1 MQSGRSASDWQ
12 AAKVADLD
20 AELRGLGRGDGR
32 LRLALGEALEAMR
45 RTQGHHALGFSSI
58 EAYARE
64 RCGLGP
70 GVTRQLRT
78 VARRLGALPRLR
90 EALEQGDV
98 GFSMAELVARH
109 ATPDSEPFLVA
120 LARKTSVARM
130 RKLFGLRKRER
141 PTRRRLA
148 RTLDPDTAWLFE
160 QTRMFVEA
168 HCGSRSNDAV
178 FEALLGEATTELL
191 DHLKGEPQV
200 DPIDEEDDPPPA
212 ADVPAGPMA
221 AQQRP
226 QRVEAP
232 GTPPA
237 PTDPTELDR
246 RCVELA
252 RQLARRDLRVAEVT
266 LDLKWLGGY
275 GCPEAEYAERVLG
288 MSHSA
293 LKAKHTLLRRL
304 SRFPELQHALE
315 DGVIGT
321 EAAALVARV
330 ATQASVAAWLER
342 ATRRTVK
349 HLKEEVRFVEMVAN
363 LTGDAPAGPPTEA
376 QMARMHEVERGVL
389 IGVLTPLEDNSQTS
403 APVQAPM
410 EDDPTAVPPR
420 KMGRVR
426 RTFSMRR
433 DLAREYLRLE
443 RGWEEA
449 GRPLGDFVRFL
460 SWSFWRAWGHV
471 FEDDPIEYE
480 HIYRRERHQC
490 ASPACERRDLTPHH
504 LRFRRHG
511 GGNED
516 ENVGGLCTWCHL
528 QGIHTWGSIK
538 AEPPA
543 TQMIWKTPVLEVHG
557 REVVWRR
564 EP

>member
-1 MQSGRSASDWQ
+1 MGRSASDWH
-12 AAKVADLD
+12 AAKVTALD

-32 LRLALGEALEAMR
+32 LRLALGEALEQML
-45 RTQGHHALGFSSI
+45 RTQRHHALGFSSI

-78 VARRLGALPRLR
+78 VARRLVALPRLR

-109 ATPDSEPFLVA
+109 ATAESEAFLVA
-120 LARKTSVARM
+120 LARKATVTRM
-130 RKLFGLRKRER
+130 RKLFGLRKRAR

-148 RTLDPDTAWLFE
+148 RTLDPDIAWLFE
-160 QTRMFVEA
+160 QTRMLVEA

-191 DHLKGEPQV
+191 AHLKGEPQV

-237 PTDPTELDR
+237 STDPSEVDR

-252 RQLARRDLRVAEVT
+252 RQLARRDLRIAELS
-266 LDLKWLGGY
+266 LDLKWLGKY

-304 SRFPELQHALE
+304 
-315 DGVIGT
+315 
-321 EAAALVARV
+321 
-330 ATQASVAAWLER
+330 
-342 ATRRTVK
+342 
-349 HLKEEVRFVEMVAN
+349 
-363 LTGDAPAGPPTEA
+363 
-376 QMARMHEVERGVL
+376 
-389 IGVLTPLEDNSQTS
+389 
-403 APVQAPM
+403 
-410 EDDPTAVPPR
+410 
-420 KMGRVR
+420 
-426 RTFSMRR
+426 
-433 DLAREYLRLE
+433 
-443 RGWEEA
+443 
-449 GRPLGDFVRFL
+449 
-460 SWSFWRAWGHV
+460 
-471 FEDDPIEYE
+471 
-480 HIYRRERHQC
+480 
-490 ASPACERRDLTPHH
+490 
-504 LRFRRHG
+504 
-511 GGNED
+511 
-516 ENVGGLCTWCHL
+516 
-528 QGIHTWGSIK
+528 
-538 AEPPA
+538 
-543 TQMIWKTPVLEVHG
+543 
-557 REVVWRR
+557 
-564 EP
+564 